1 MTVIATA
8 NEVNGLGEF
17 ASDYH
22 KVDRTIHVG
31 WDSPKLAKIT
41 RLRLLTEPGFPAYD
55 VSYCHGELK
64 DGTPCRVEVPFG
76 QIPRSVR
83 GSKCISLNAF
93 IIKEAK
99 ADGVYAKGLGIFDA
113 ISILF

>member
-1 MTVIATA
+1 MMGLNTSV

-17 ASDYH
+17 ASEYH
-22 KVDRTIHVG
+22 KVDRTFHVS
-31 WDSPKLAKIT
+31 WDDPQLAKIT

-64 DGTPCRVEVPFG
+64 DGTGCQVELPFS
-76 QIPRSVR
+76 QIPRNKKLGMS
-83 GSKCISLNAF
+83 AF
-93 IIKEAK
+93 IIKHAK
-99 ADGVYAKGLGIFDA
+99 ADGVYAKGLGIFNS

>member
-1 MTVIATA
+1 MALIATA

-17 ASDYH
+17 ASEYH
-22 KVDRTIHVG
+22 KLERKIYVG
-31 WDSPKLAKIT
+31 WDSPKLAKII

-64 DGTPCRVEVPFG
+64 DGTPCRVELPFS
-76 QIPRSVR
+76 QIPRSKR
-83 GSKCISLNAF
+83 ISLNAF